1 MTDTTNAGT
10 GGGYFS
16 QEAARTEAKVL
27 AKQVIVPKDKR
38 IIPGSRERGIYYL
51 AATGALE
58 QTFIAARHFVTK
70 IWEGETDTYHNTQ
83 EMYVV
88 NPHTLKAVRDRCV
101 KYDMKDTLK
110 NPLMIDETTTNP
122 VVQWGDETTKRDL
135 LVHWSHINLGEV
147 IAFQCDKNLF
157 AYEEDMTRSDW
168 VKDLLNN
175 SSESALSQRVDEKF
189 QQIKPL

>member
-1 MTDTTNAGT
+1 MDPSLSTQSIPHLRTVISLELSEVNSNLEATINKTDTSNSAIFVMTDTTNAGT

-101 KYDMKDTLK
+101 KYDMNDTLK
-110 NPLMIDETTTNP
+110 NPSMIDETTTNP
-122 VVQWGDETTKRDL
+122 VVQ
-135 LVHWSHINLGEV
+135 
-147 IAFQCDKNLF
+147 
-157 AYEEDMTRSDW
+157 
-168 VKDLLNN
+168 
-175 SSESALSQRVDEKF
+175 
-189 QQIKPL
+189 